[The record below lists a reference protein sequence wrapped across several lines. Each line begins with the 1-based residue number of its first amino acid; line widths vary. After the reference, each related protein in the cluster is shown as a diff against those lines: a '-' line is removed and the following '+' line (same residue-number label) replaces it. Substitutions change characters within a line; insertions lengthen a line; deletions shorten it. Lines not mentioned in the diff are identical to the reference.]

1 MTSGVSVSDAIRG
14 RSSVRAFRPDP
25 VPEDVI
31 REIFD
36 IARLAPSNSNTQ
48 PWHVAVVSG
57 AARDALEALIFEEI
71 AAGTAPNP
79 TWPSGG
85 VGLTGDYKQ
94 RQIDCAKGY
103 YAEMDIEYEDRAAR
117 RELLLNN
124 WRFFGAPHA
133 AFFSMPETMH
143 RANAVDV
150 GIFLQSVMLLMAE
163 RGIGSCPQGA
173 LASYPGP
180 VREIADIPDGNALL
194 CGLSFGYEAEGEPAN
209 RLRTPREPLDRIASF
224 ASDPPRS
231 GGPAEPTDQGS
242 S

>member
-1 MTSGVSVSDAIRG
+1 MSESISVSDAIRG
-14 RSSVRAFRPDP
+14 RYSVRAFLPEP
-25 VPEDVI
+25 VPDEVI

-48 PWHVAVVSG
+48 PWHVSVVSG
-57 AARDALEALIFEEI
+57 AARDELERRFLDGM
-71 AAGTAPNP
+71 AAGEKPSP

-85 VGLTGDYKQ
+85 VGLKGDYKQ
-94 RQIDCAKGY
+94 RQIDCAKGLY
-103 YAEMDIEYEDRAAR
+103 EVVGIEYEDRAAR
-117 RELLLNN
+117 QKLLLNN

-173 LASYPGP
+173 LAAYPGP
-180 VREIADIPDGNALL
+180 VRELVGVPEGNAIL
-194 CGLSFGYEAEGEPAN
+194 CGLSFGYEDPEAIPNEV
-209 RLRTPREPLDRIASF
+209 RMPREPLERVATF
-224 ASDPPRS
+224 TSDP
-231 GGPAEPTDQGS
+231 D
-242 S
+242 

>member
-1 MTSGVSVSDAIRG
+1 MSGSAASPGSPSVTDIIRG
-14 RSSVRAFRPDP
+14 RYSVRAFRPDP
-25 VPEDVI
+25 VADDVI
-31 REIFD
+31 REVFD
-36 IARLAPSNSNTQ
+36 LARLAPSNSNTQ

-57 AARDALEALIFEEI
+57 KARQELERRLLAALS
-71 AAGTAPNP
+71 AGEKPSP

-85 VGLTGDYKQ
+85 VGLNGAYKQ

-103 YAEMDIEYEDRAAR
+103 YEIMDIDYEDRAAR
-117 RELLLNN
+117 RDLLVNN

-180 VREIADIPDGNALL
+180 VREIAAIPDGNALL
-194 CGLSFGYEAEGEPAN
+194 CGLSFGYEDPAGRAN
-209 RLRTPREPLDRIASF
+209 GVRMAREPLETVASF
-224 ASDPPRS
+224 TS
-231 GGPAEPTDQGS
+231 EV
-242 S
+242 